1 MKAKNVKIAVF
12 YDGSYFQTVNKYY
25 KNQHSKQAHLSYE
38 GLHDF
43 ICDSIAQ
50 RLNIHPSCCEITKA
64 MYFRGIFEQQEQLI
78 EENILL
84 RHNIQVYKRLLRK
97 QGDSGQIKEKGID
110 TALAAEMIET
120 ALRKQAKY
128 IVLLGGD
135 EDFAPVFEKIRSY
148 NSSKTVLLSWN
159 LEHANTQASYHL
171 IQEAD
176 IALEMESFLNSKLHS
191 KQAAS
196 LFVQN
201 KKEKPAPAPAAN
213 LSLRN
218 KLQEAPMLPVLEN
231 KEVYESEVLTLHP
244 QGGTLS
250 GKGIVPNNMPITFLM
265 QDFTEPCTPE
275 SLQKGQKIFFE
286 LKSSK
291 DSYRAL
297 KLKTRHL
304 GARRSA

>member
-12 YDGSYFQTVNKYY
+12 YDGSYFQTVNNYY
-25 KNQHSKQAHLSYE
+25 KKQHSKQAHLSYE

-43 ICDSIAQ
+43 ICDHIA
-50 RLNIHPSCCEITKA
+50 RSLNIHPSCCEISKA
-64 MYFRGIFEQQEQLI
+64 MYFRGASQESEQLK
-78 EENILL
+78 EEHTLL
-84 RHNIQVYKRLLRK
+84 RHNIEVYKRPLRK
-97 QGDSGQIKEKGID
+97 QDDSDKQKEKGID

-159 LEHANTQASYHL
+159 LDDARTKASYHL

-176 IALEMESFLNSKLHS
+176 IALEMEGLINSKLHS
-191 KQAAS
+191 KQAAR
-196 LFVQN
+196 LFMEN
-201 KKEKPAPAPAAN
+201 KKEKLASTFQISSRN
-213 LSLRN
+213 ELR
-218 KLQEAPMLPVLEN
+218 EAPMLPVLEN
-231 KEVYESEVLTLHP
+231 KEIYESEILTFHP

-250 GKGIVPNNMPITFLM
+250 GKGISPNNMPITFQM
-265 QDFTEPCTPE
+265 QDFTEPCTQE
-275 SLQKGQKIFFE
+275 SLHKGQKIFFE
-286 LKSSK
+286 LKISK
-291 DSYRAL
+291 DSCRAL
-297 KLKTRHL
+297 QLKTRHL

>member
-25 KNQHSKQAHLSYE
+25 ENQHPKQAQLSYE

-50 RLNIHPSCCEITKA
+50 HLNIHPSCCEITKA
-64 MYFRGIFEQQEQLI
+64 MYFRGIFEQKEQLK
-78 EENILL
+78 EEDTLL
-84 RHNIQVYKRLLRK
+84 QHNIQVYKRPLRK
-97 QGDSGQIKEKGID
+97 QGDSGKIKEKGID

-135 EDFAPVFEKIRSY
+135 EDFAPVFEKIKGYKSV
-148 NSSKTVLLSWN
+148 KTVLLSWN
-159 LEHANTQASYHL
+159 LDDACTKASYHL

-201 KKEKPAPAPAAN
+201 KKEKSAPAPL

-218 KLQEAPMLPVLEN
+218 QLREAPMLPILEN
-231 KEVYESEVLTLHP
+231 KEIYESEILTLHA

-250 GKGIVPNNMPITFLM
+250 GKGISPNNMPIIFQM
-265 QDFTEPCTPE
+265 QDFTEPCSLE
-275 SLQKGQKIFFE
+275 NLQKGQKIFFE

-297 KLKTRHL
+297 QLKTHHL
-304 GARRSA
+304 GTRRSA